1 MTPQSARRRPRTGL
15 GDRDVSLGI
24 AMASCYSEGRGSLGM
39 KPDQSKARANRPESP
54 RASRTSGKCVPR
66 LFSYRHFPFCLTQ

>member
-1 MTPQSARRRPRTGL
+1 
-15 GDRDVSLGI
+15 
-24 AMASCYSEGRGSLGM
+24 MASCYSEGRGSLGM

-66 LFSYRHFPFCLTQ
+66 LFSDRHFPFCLSQ